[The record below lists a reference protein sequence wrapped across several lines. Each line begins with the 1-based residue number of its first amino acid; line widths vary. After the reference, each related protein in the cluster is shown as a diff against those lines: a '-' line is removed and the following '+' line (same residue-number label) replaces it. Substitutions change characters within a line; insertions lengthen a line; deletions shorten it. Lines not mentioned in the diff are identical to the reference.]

1 MNKSLLN
8 LPEYYCFRT
17 NKEST
22 EKVFRHSDRTTI
34 EFKELEF
41 IPQMGMVHS
50 LSLSDREISVLVGE
64 KDKKR
69 SKGKT
74 HTGTITI
81 TDENVF
87 LEIAYDQKQ
96 FDQLLSYID
105 KNGIRNNLQ
114 FNASIT
120 EREAKKKLNKNF
132 DYCLVEAFS
141 ITHNIDK
148 K

>member
-22 EKVFRHSDRTTI
+22 EKVFRYSDHTSI
-34 EFKELEF
+34 EFYELEF
-41 IPQMGMVHS
+41 IPRMGIVHS
-50 LSLSDREISVLVGE
+50 LSLSDREISILIGE

-74 HTGTITI
+74 HTGTIMI
-81 TDENVF
+81 TEKDVF

-105 KNGIRNNLQ
+105 KNGIKNNLQ

-120 EREAKKKLNKNF
+120 KREAKKLLNKNL
-132 DYCLVEAFS
+132 DYCLVEEFS

-148 K
+148 R

>member
-41 IPQMGMVHS
+41 IPQMGIVHS

-105 KNGIRNNLQ
+105 KNGKFQLNFSKLLRSYLERSQ
-114 FNASIT
+114 KSKIT
-120 EREAKKKLNKNF
+120 N
-132 DYCLVEAFS
+132 CLYFS
-141 ITHNIDK
+141 K
-148 K
+148 F